1 MTQSLQGIL
10 VLYSENSKQE
20 LWGRKSLFGPKKL
33 KAEHSEVS
41 RQSWEHSCQVA
52 TIDVLK
58 WFLLRSHCLPSWKQV
73 MLSSA
78 ITRWR
83 IDQRR
88 KIILLPQW
96 VKLILSVG
104 VGLVTLKSC
113 PQTCYQLSREN
124 IISFLKKILSA
135 LRERLLHA
143 AKGEVLW
150 TWDFNKQK
158 LRS

>member
-1 MTQSLQGIL
+1 MTQSLQL
-10 VLYSENSKQE
+10 VVLFLHSENIKQE

-33 KAEHSEVS
+33 KAEQLEVS

-88 KIILLPQW
+88 KIILLQEW
-96 VKLILSVG
+96 VNWYCLSVW
-104 VGLVTLKSC
+104 VSSPYKAAHRPVISFPEKI
-113 PQTCYQLSREN
+113 Y
-124 IISFLKKILSA
+124 ISFLKKILSA

-150 TWDFNKQK
+150 T
-158 LRS
+158 